1 MAESD
6 SEKGIKPRNP
16 LMATITSPFKTVVSK
31 PAQRAYL
38 GTLFFL
44 VTIFGLLVVSIVS
57 YWVFYYNFVPQ
68 ISLERVVHLQFGH
81 GNPFG
86 TAVIGPE
93 LAHSQAYDI
102 SVILCLPRSPVN
114 LAEGNFMVDLAL
126 LEEPQDLVANISTPA
141 IVRSRRSAI
150 LTYSS
155 PLVETTRRV
164 SRMPFYVFNWKREA
178 EALTINMMERVE
190 FPKDKKHI
198 PRSLRLEIQ
207 SRERMHFYTATV
219 RFDARFAGLRWLMYN
234 WRVLSFVT
242 FSSMFWL
249 ASVAATSAV
258 WLGLN
263 SVQQQTQIKPKIEK
277 TDSEDDDVSIKEES
291 DDEDHF
297 RVPTT
302 PRGKRAA
309 DTAKAIKEEE
319 EIEGSA
325 MIEPLAPETFGA
337 TAETGGASASTQS
350 RRRSSLDTQEY
361 GRLQQRKGRLPD
373 DQDES

>member
-1 MAESD
+1 
-6 SEKGIKPRNP
+6 
-16 LMATITSPFKTVVSK
+16 
-31 PAQRAYL
+31 
-38 GTLFFL
+38 
-44 VTIFGLLVVSIVS
+44 
-57 YWVFYYNFVPQ
+57 
-68 ISLERVVHLQFGH
+68 
-81 GNPFG
+81 
-86 TAVIGPE
+86 
-93 LAHSQAYDI
+93 
-102 SVILCLPRSPVN
+102 
-114 LAEGNFMVDLAL
+114 
-126 LEEPQDLVANISTPA
+126 
-141 IVRSRRSAI
+141 
-150 LTYSS
+150 
-155 PLVETTRRV
+155 
-164 SRMPFYVFNWKREA
+164 
-178 EALTINMMERVE
+178 
-190 FPKDKKHI
+190 
-198 PRSLRLEIQ
+198 
-207 SRERMHFYTATV
+207 
-219 RFDARFAGLRWLMYN
+219 
-234 WRVLSFVT
+234 
-242 FSSMFWL
+242 MFWL